1 MECNNITNLSQGVS
15 VEKSEETFDKSKE
28 VVNLNFRG
36 KKPHLAV
43 THYTQQPANGRPDA
57 LLFKSDKNTRIN
69 EELLKSLSKV
79 STEEELKKASF
90 ENHRTSLQEALED
103 RIRSTMSANGE
114 YVWVYVTDFSEDLV
128 VFQYQDEYFA
138 TAYSISEE
146 GVVDLGEQEIQHVK
160 RRNMYVDSDTGEELV
175 KAADWLKTLSD
186 KIDGEGSDEQSQE
199 VDSGDPDSSEVV
211 DEGETEGDEQSD
223 TPVIVNEDTMTDKIK
238 VEDLDLE
245 DLTKS
250 AAVQELIKA
259 AVAEAEANKVAEL
272 EKAQLVTDTTEL
284 VKGFAGVEE
293 DQVEVLVKALTSV
306 DKEFGAALFKAF
318 DGMQESLVAKDAELE
333 EIKKSFGE
341 KQDSIEGETTT
352 KVSTAGT
359 EGKQRTNDLAAL
371 VKARKAEQSK

>member
-1 MECNNITNLSQGVS
+1 M
-15 VEKSEETFDKSKE
+15 EKSEETFDKSKE

-57 LLFKSDKNTRIN
+57 LLFKSDKNTHIN

-90 ENHRTSLQEALED
+90 DNHRQALQEAIEEKV
-103 RIRSTMSANGE
+103 RSSMSANGD
-114 YVWVYVTDFSEDLV
+114 YVWVYVVDFNEELV
-128 VFQYQDEYFA
+128 VFQYQEDHFA
-138 TAYSISEE
+138 VTYSVTGN
-146 GVVDLGEQEIQHVK
+146 GVVEIGEQEIQHVK

-186 KIDGEGSDEQSQE
+186 KIDGEGSDEHSQE

-223 TPVIVNEDTMTDKIK
+223 TPVIVNEDTMTDKTQ
-238 VEDLDLE
+238 D
-245 DLTKS
+245 
-250 AAVQELIKA
+250 
-259 AVAEAEANKVAEL
+259 AEL
-272 EKAQLVTDTTEL
+272 QFEEFMKSSKFEELMKAREDQARADERQAIEKAQLVTDTTEL

-341 KQDSIEGETTT
+341 KQDAIEGETTA
-352 KVSTAGT
+352 KVTTAAT

-371 VKARKAEQSK
+371 VKARKEQSK

>member
-1 MECNNITNLSQGVS
+1 M
-15 VEKSEETFDKSKE
+15 EKSEETFDKSKE
-28 VVNLNFRG
+28 VINLNFRG

-57 LLFKSDKNTRIN
+57 LLFKSDKNTHIN
-69 EELLKSLSKV
+69 EELLKSLGKV

-90 ENHRTSLQEALED
+90 DNHRQALEEAIEEKV
-103 RIRSTMSANGE
+103 RGSMSANGD
-114 YVWVYVTDFSEDLV
+114 YVWVYVVDFNEELV
-128 VFQYQDEYFA
+128 VFQYQEDHFA
-138 TAYSISEE
+138 VTYSVTDN
-146 GVVDLGEQEIQHVK
+146 GVVEIGEQEIQHVK
-160 RRNMYVDSDTGEELV
+160 RRNMYVDSDTGEELI

-223 TPVIVNEDTMTDKIK
+223 TPEIVNEDTMTDKIK

-245 DLTKS
+245 ELTKS

-272 EKAQLVTDTTEL
+272 EKAQLVTDTTEF

-318 DGMQESLVAKDAELE
+318 DGMQEALVAKDAELE

-341 KQDSIEGETTT
+341 KQDAIEGETTA
-352 KVSTAGT
+352 KVTTAAT

-371 VKARKAEQSK
+371 VKARKEQSK

>member
-1 MECNNITNLSQGVS
+1 M
-15 VEKSEETFDKSKE
+15 EKSEETFDKSKE
-28 VVNLNFRG
+28 VINLNFRG

-57 LLFKSDKNTRIN
+57 LLFKSDKNTHIN
-69 EELLKSLSKV
+69 EELLKSLGKV

-90 ENHRTSLQEALED
+90 DNHRQALQEAIEEKV
-103 RIRSTMSANGE
+103 RGSMSANGD
-114 YVWVYVTDFSEDLV
+114 YVWVYVVDFNEELV
-128 VFQYQDEYFA
+128 VFQYQEGHFA
-138 TAYSISEE
+138 VTYSVTDN
-146 GVVDLGEQEIQHVK
+146 GVVEIGEQEIQHVK
-160 RRNMYVDSDTGEELV
+160 RRNMYVDSDTGEELI

-223 TPVIVNEDTMTDKIK
+223 TPEIVNEDTMTDKTQDTELQFEEFMK
-238 VEDLDLE
+238 SSKFEELMKARED
-245 DLTKS
+245 
-250 AAVQELIKA
+250 KA
-259 AVAEAEANKVAEL
+259 RADERQAI

-318 DGMQESLVAKDAELE
+318 DGMQEALVAKDAELE

-341 KQDSIEGETTT
+341 KQDAIEGETTA
-352 KVSTAGT
+352 KVTTAGT

>member
-1 MECNNITNLSQGVS
+1 M
-15 VEKSEETFDKSKE
+15 EKSEETFDKGKE

-69 EELLKSLSKV
+69 EELLKSLGKV

-90 ENHRTSLQEALED
+90 ENHRSALQEALED
-103 RIRSTMSANGE
+103 RIRSTMSANGD

-146 GVVDLGEQEIQHVK
+146 GVVDLGDQEIQPVK
-160 RRNMYVDSDTGEELV
+160 RRNMYVDSETGEELV
-175 KAADWLKTLSD
+175 KAADWLQTLLEKTEE
-186 KIDGEGSDEQSQE
+186 EGSDEQNSDVE
-199 VDSGDPDSSEVV
+199 SDDPDSNEIV
-211 DEGETEGDEQSD
+211 DEGETEGDEQSE
-223 TPVIVNEDTMTDKIK
+223 TPEIVNEDTMTDKIK

-245 DLTKS
+245 ELTKS

-318 DGMQESLVAKDAELE
+318 DGMQESLVAKAAELE

-341 KQDSIEGETTT
+341 KQDSIEGETTA
-352 KVSTAGT
+352 KVTTAAT
-359 EGKQRTNDLAAL
+359 EGKQRTKDLHEL
-371 VKARKAEQSK
+371 VKQANARKAEQSK